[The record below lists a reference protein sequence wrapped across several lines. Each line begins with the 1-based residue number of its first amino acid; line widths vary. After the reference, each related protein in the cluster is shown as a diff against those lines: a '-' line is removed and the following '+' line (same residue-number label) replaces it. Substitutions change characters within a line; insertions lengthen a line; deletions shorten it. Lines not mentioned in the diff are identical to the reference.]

1 MNFESNKRDSLY
13 TRNEPYWLQGNKHIS
28 QKKTGKTGGGKM
40 IYLKCSQKKIMI
52 KSSQKPKMLTKKIM
66 PGKGKEHL
74 LKYSQT
80 KADGVH
86 HH

>member
-1 MNFESNKRDSLY
+1 
-13 TRNEPYWLQGNKHIS
+13 
-28 QKKTGKTGGGKM
+28 M